1 MYIRTYAAYECC
13 VVAKE
18 STINWGCC
26 GRVIN
31 DYSGL
36 WRNKHIVAV
45 LSSFSCNRESK
56 TTYVH
61 ACVVRHVQGPG
72 LGMCLLVFLSQ

>member
-1 MYIRTYAAYECC
+1 MCVYTYVRTYAAYECC

-45 LSSFSCNRESK
+45 LYLKDVLF
-56 TTYVH
+56 
-61 ACVVRHVQGPG
+61 
-72 LGMCLLVFLSQ
+72 M